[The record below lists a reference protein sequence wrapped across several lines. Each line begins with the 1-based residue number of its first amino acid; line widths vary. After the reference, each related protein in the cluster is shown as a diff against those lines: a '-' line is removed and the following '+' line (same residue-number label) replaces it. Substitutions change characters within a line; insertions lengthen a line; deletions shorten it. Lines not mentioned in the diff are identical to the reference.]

1 MEMLVNLVIQL
12 IAGAVGGNAAGAAIK
27 DVNLGTVGNS
37 IAGAIGGGVAG
48 QLVQA
53 MLPALAGGGLDIGEL
68 LGHVAGGGAGGAL
81 LTIIVGLIKQM
92 TAGRQT
98 S

>member
-27 DVNLGTVGNS
+27 DVNLGALGNS

-48 QLVQA
+48 QLVQV
-53 MLPALAGGGLDIGEL
+53 MLPALADGGLDIGAL
-68 LGHVAGGGAGGAL
+68 LGQAASGGAGGAL
-81 LTIIVGLIKQM
+81 LTIMVGLVKQM